1 MRPFHSLFMRCGNP
15 VNVSEGLMDSEQHKR
30 VPGVL
35 TLGVSLQAAT
45 HPDCWEIHVNN
56 EMYIL
61 DM

>member
-1 MRPFHSLFMRCGNP
+1 MRPFHGLFMRCGNP

-45 HPDCWEIHVNN
+45 HPGIVPRY
-56 EMYIL
+56 M
-61 DM
+61 